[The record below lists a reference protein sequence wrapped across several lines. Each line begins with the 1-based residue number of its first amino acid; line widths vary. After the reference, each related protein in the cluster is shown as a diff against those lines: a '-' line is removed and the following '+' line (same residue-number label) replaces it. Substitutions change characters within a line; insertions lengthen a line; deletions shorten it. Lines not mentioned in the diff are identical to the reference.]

1 MGGWYLLALV
11 TLESLKRA
19 ARGLFHHWPLQL
31 SRNLS
36 GVKDVC
42 IKGVRVLGVIDLV
55 KPRRTVRLTGLLRR
69 LVEAAA

>member
-1 MGGWYLLALV
+1 MLALV

-19 ARGLFHHWPLQL
+19 GVGIFDLWPPQL

-36 GVKDVC
+36 GVKDVR
-42 IKGVRVLGVIDLV
+42 IKGARVSGVIGLV

-69 LVEAAA
+69 LVEAAV